1 MGAILFPRYMTR
13 RLGELILLM
22 LVACGAWAQPE
33 YSSVGETIYRRGVLP
48 SGEPLRGSR
57 GPGAQA
63 EGEGAACFN
72 CHRRSGLGTAEGR
85 IVIPPITGKYLYRPD
100 RDKLEDLD
108 LRYVQSYKLNRE
120 PYADDAAVARAI
132 RDGIGKGGKELNYL
146 MPRYDLDD
154 AAMASL
160 IAYLKVLSKDR
171 PPGVTDDTLH
181 FSTIITPDADPVRRQ
196 GMLAVLQQFFSDKN
210 EFIHGGNRTIQSSRE
225 IAYRVKRRW
234 QLHVWELAGAPDTW
248 EAQLRKKQDAEPV
261 FAVISGVGGQTWEPV
276 HRFCQQ
282 AAIPCL
288 FPNVDLPVVAESD
301 FYPVYFSKGV
311 LLEAQMIAARLDE
324 SRQTSALRR
333 VIQVFRGGDMG
344 EQAAGAL
351 TAAMAGSPIQNV
363 NQMIGSS
370 AGSKELA
377 AALHGAGA
385 GDAVVLWLRP
395 EDIAMLPVKPV
406 STAEVYLS
414 GLMAGMESA
423 PLSAAWRGTTR
434 MAYPADLPEQRKFR
448 MNFPLGWFR
457 VKHIPVVAEQVQ
469 ADTYLACGILS
480 ETLGEMLDSFVGD
493 YLEERLEDMLSRRTI
508 TGYYPRLGLAPRQRF
523 ASKGGYIV
531 RFAEPTG
538 ARVVADSDWI
548 VP

>member
-1 MGAILFPRYMTR
+1 M
-13 RLGELILLM
+13 
-22 LVACGAWAQPE
+22 
-33 YSSVGETIYRRGVLP
+33 
-48 SGEPLRGSR
+48 
-57 GPGAQA
+57 
-63 EGEGAACFN
+63 
-72 CHRRSGLGTAEGR
+72 
-85 IVIPPITGKYLYRPD
+85 
-100 RDKLEDLD
+100 
-108 LRYVQSYKLNRE
+108 
-120 PYADDAAVARAI
+120 
-132 RDGIGKGGKELNYL
+132 
-146 MPRYDLDD
+146 
-154 AAMASL
+154 
-160 IAYLKVLSKDR
+160 
-171 PPGVTDDTLH
+171 
-181 FSTIITPDADPVRRQ
+181 
-196 GMLAVLQQFFSDKN
+196 
-210 EFIHGGNRTIQSSRE
+210 
-225 IAYRVKRRW
+225 
-234 QLHVWELAGAPDTW
+234 
-248 EAQLRKKQDAEPV
+248 
-261 FAVISGVGGQTWEPV
+261 
-276 HRFCQQ
+276 
-282 AAIPCL
+282 
-288 FPNVDLPVVAESD
+288 
-301 FYPVYFSKGV
+301 
-311 LLEAQMIAARLDE
+311 
-324 SRQTSALRR
+324 
-333 VIQVFRGGDMG
+333 IQVFRGGDMG